1 MAHFVILCTDVPN
14 SAEKRNATRAQH
26 LQYLTSLG
34 SKLRLAGPFTTEEGK
49 TMTGS
54 MLLVETETIEEARE
68 IAAGDP
74 YGPAG
79 VFANVEVKPW
89 RWVIT
94 DGKLV

>member
-14 SAEKRNATRAQH
+14 SAELRNGARPKH
-26 LQYLTSLG
+26 LEYLTTLG
-34 SKLRLAGPFTTEEGK
+34 NTIRAAGPFVAEDGK

-54 MLLVETETIEEARE
+54 MLIVEADTIEEARV

-89 RWVIT
+89 KWVIT
-94 DGKLV
+94 DGKLG

>member
-14 SAEKRNATRAQH
+14 SAEKRNGARPAH

-34 SKLRLAGPFTTEEGK
+34 SKLRLAGPFMADDGK

-54 MLLVETETIEEARE
+54 MLVVETDTIEEARQ

-79 VFANVEVKPW
+79 VFAEVEVKPW
-89 RWVIT
+89 KWVIT
-94 DGKLV
+94 DGKLG